1 SSPKKDLPAL
11 IWTPSHFLPPSSSS
25 SLPSLCNS
33 ILYNSFV
40 SFVWV
45 IVRLYFPV
53 ARHARFARAS
63 IPRCSLIGAIVSAW
77 RQPLSPSPDF
87 PLLETPTTHT
97 HRQPTLSSH
106 SVIPRPP
113 EDVASR
119 YLGLVVIASPEKL
132 A

>member
-1 SSPKKDLPAL
+1 MVSLV
-11 IWTPSHFLPPSSSS
+11 HFLPPSSSS

-63 IPRCSLIGAIVSAW
+63 IPRCSLIGAVPTI
-77 RQPLSPSPDF
+77 F
-87 PLLETPTTHT
+87 PVKIA
-97 HRQPTLSSH
+97 HR
-106 SVIPRPP
+106 
-113 EDVASR
+113 
-119 YLGLVVIASPEKL
+119 
-132 A
+132 